1 MIARRPRAILWN
13 SAESG
18 AREVHERF
26 ASTAMLKKIPVE
38 KVRVGMYIQEFCG
51 SWMDHPFWRGSF
63 VLKETGDL
71 RRIRESG
78 VREVRIDTSKGLDVT
93 PDVEEVGDTV
103 PVAQD
108 SAEAKNPAP
117 AGPASMSERSS
128 MQEEIKRAART
139 VAKAKEAVAS
149 MFQEARMGKALDAND
164 ALPLVEE
171 ISSSVFR
178 NPGALISIARL
189 KNKDEYTYMHS
200 VAVCALMVALARQM
214 GQDDDQAREA
224 GLAGLVHDVGKMMI
238 PDAVLNKPGKLT
250 DEEFALVKRHPE
262 EGHKLLLEGQNIVES
277 TLDVCLHHHEKMDGT
292 GYPHRLPAEKISVFA
307 RMGAVCDVYDA
318 VTSNRPYKSGWDPA
332 ESLKRMAEWKGHF
345 DERIFQA
352 FVRSLGI
359 YPIGSL
365 VRMESGRLAVVVEQ
379 SEKSLLTPRVRAFF
393 STKSGTH
400 LKPELIDL
408 ARANIQDRIIARED
422 PAKWGIQNLE
432 RMWMDA
438 A

>member
-1 MIARRPRAILWN
+1 
-13 SAESG
+13 
-18 AREVHERF
+18 
-26 ASTAMLKKIPVE
+26 MLKKIPVE

-103 PVAQD
+103 PVVQD
-108 SAEAKNPAP
+108 STEAKNPAP

>member
-1 MIARRPRAILWN
+1 
-13 SAESG
+13 
-18 AREVHERF
+18 
-26 ASTAMLKKIPVE
+26 
-38 KVRVGMYIQEFCG
+38 
-51 SWMDHPFWRGSF
+51 
-63 VLKETGDL
+63 
-71 RRIRESG
+71 
-78 VREVRIDTSKGLDVT
+78 
-93 PDVEEVGDTV
+93 
-103 PVAQD
+103 
-108 SAEAKNPAP
+108 
-117 AGPASMSERSS
+117 
-128 MQEEIKRAART
+128 MQEEVKRAART

-149 MFQEARMGKALDAND
+149 MFQEARMGRALDAND

-171 ISSSVFR
+171 IASSVFR

-200 VAVCALMVALARQM
+200 VAVCALMVALSRQM
-214 GQDDDQAREA
+214 GQDEGAAREA

-262 EGHKLLLEGQNIVES
+262 EGHRLLLEGQNILES

-292 GYPHRLPAEKISVFA
+292 GYPHRLPADGISLLS

-345 DERIFQA
+345 DERVFQA

-400 LKPELIDL
+400 LPPELIDL
-408 ARANIQDRIIARED
+408 ARANAQDRIVSRED
-422 PAKWGIQNLE
+422 PAKWGIRNLE
-432 RMWMDA
+432 RMWMDGA
-438 A
+438 

>member
-103 PVAQD
+103 PVVQD
-108 SAEAKNPAP
+108 STEAKNPAP

>member
-78 VREVRIDTSKGLDVT
+78 VREVRIDTSKGLDVA

-103 PVAQD
+103 PVVQD
-108 SAEAKNPAP
+108 STEAKNPAP

-171 ISSSVFR
+171 ISASVFR

>member
-26 ASTAMLKKIPVE
+26 ASTARLKKIPVE

-78 VREVRIDTSKGLDVT
+78 VREVRIDTSKGLDVA

-171 ISSSVFR
+171 ISASVFR

-365 VRMESGRLAVVVEQ
+365 VRMEAGRLAVVVEQ